1 MRKCLLKTELCN
13 FFGSSQLL
21 FLFISYSYI
30 IVRKIKIIL
39 SGLGACVILLGKF
52 YYYCFIL
59 IALDIY
65 IYMFNYCLPEL
76 ICHWE
81 FSSR

>member
-13 FFGSSQLL
+13 FFGSTQLL

-52 YYYCFIL
+52 YYCFIL

-65 IYMFNYCLPEL
+65 MFNYYLPKL